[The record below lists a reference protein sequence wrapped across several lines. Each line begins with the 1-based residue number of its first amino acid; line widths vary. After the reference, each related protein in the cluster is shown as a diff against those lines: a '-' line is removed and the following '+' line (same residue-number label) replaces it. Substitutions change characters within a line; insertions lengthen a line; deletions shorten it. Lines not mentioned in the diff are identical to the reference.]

1 MTSTFLFERPRGGE
15 RALLVGVGI
24 GRPVDPQDTAE
35 FEALAASAGALP
47 VALVTASRPRPD
59 SKYFVG
65 TGKAAEIRDRAQ
77 DARAEVILV
86 DQTLSPSQERNLEKL
101 TSCRVLDRNGLILD
115 IFSQRARS
123 FEGKLQVEL
132 AQLSHLSTRLVRGW
146 THLERQKGGIGLR
159 GPGETQLET
168 DRRLIAKR
176 IRTLRGRL
184 EKLARQR
191 DTGRHVRR
199 EVPVPTVALVG
210 YTNAGKS
217 TLFNRLTGSDSYVAD
232 QLFATL
238 DPTVR
243 RIKLAGVGEVVLA
256 DTVGFVRSLPH
267 ELIAAFRSTLQEAR
281 EADLLLHVVDASDP
295 QRDERILQVREV
307 LAGIGAGEIR
317 ELKVFNKIDLL
328 GAGGLGT
335 ERSGVDQS
343 GAESRSVESRDVESR
358 DVESRDVESPGAE
371 SRGGQFAGVELHGVH
386 LPGVELPHILLA
398 ADGAPVQA
406 WVSAHSGAGLGEL
419 REAIAQAVRPNQ
431 VRQTLHLGL
440 LAAAVRSDLY
450 RREAVRA
457 ERQCDDG
464 SWELDVELDPAE
476 MAKILGNRG
485 VEPVAPP
492 ENARAVA

>member
-1 MTSTFLFERPRGGE
+1 VVGALQLFERPRGGE
-15 RALLVGVGI
+15 RAILVGVGI
-24 GRPVDPQDTAE
+24 GHPVDPHDTAE
-35 FEALAASAGALP
+35 FEALAASAGALS
-47 VALVTASRPRPD
+47 VGRVTASRKRPD

-65 TGKAAEIRDRAQ
+65 VGKAEEIRGRA
-77 DARAEVILV
+77 AELGADLVLV

-101 TSCRVLDRNGLILD
+101 TNCRVLDRNGLILD
-115 IFSQRARS
+115 IFAQRARS

-132 AQLSHLSTRLVRGW
+132 AQLSHLATRLVRGW

-184 EKLARQR
+184 EKLSRQR
-191 DTGRHVRR
+191 ETGRRVRR

-217 TLFNRLTGSDSYVAD
+217 TLFNRLTGSETYVAD

-243 RIKLAGVGEVVLA
+243 RIKLSGIGEVVLA
-256 DTVGFVRSLPH
+256 DTVGFVRALPH

-295 QRDERILQVREV
+295 LREERVAQVREV
-307 LAGIGAGEIR
+307 LSGIGAGDIR
-317 ELKVFNKIDLL
+317 ELTVFNKIDLL
-328 GAGGLGT
+328 AGGETPRIMTGAGGVPT
-335 ERSGVDQS
+335 
-343 GAESRSVESRDVESR
+343 
-358 DVESRDVESPGAE
+358 
-371 SRGGQFAGVELHGVH
+371 
-386 LPGVELPHILLA
+386 
-398 ADGAPVQA
+398 QA
-406 WVSAHSGAGLGEL
+406 WVSAARDAGLEEL
-419 REAIAQAVRPNQ
+419 RVAIAQAVRPNQ
-431 VRQTLHLGL
+431 VRRTLHLDM

-450 RREAVRA
+450 RRNAVRA

-464 SWELDVELDPAE
+464 SWELDVELDATE
-476 MAKILGNRG
+476 VAKLLGNRG
-485 VEPVAPP
+485 VELLAPP
-492 ENARAVA
+492 AAAREQRVA